1 MRADATSSFA
11 EALDPSIVPNNAVQK
26 RGMYRFMIDRSFAV
40 GSDRHHRKL
49 QHPCRTI
56 REAPGQ
62 AEVGFTVG
70 LECEFSV

>member
-1 MRADATSSFA
+1 M
-11 EALDPSIVPNNAVQK
+11 QK